1 MSNNIS
7 DSFIATY
14 GLPKS
19 RELSGVEPETEAAAD
34 ASLSVALQKT
44 KASSNRRKVVEQN
57 QALSTLQWRT
67 AIEEPE
73 LPEPQTTRSSALH
86 LRLNLDADPP
96 PPPNPVKPEVML

>member
-44 KASSNRRKVVEQN
+44 KPVQTEGRRW
-57 QALSTLQWRT
+57 SR
-67 AIEEPE
+67 I
-73 LPEPQTTRSSALH
+73 
-86 LRLNLDADPP
+86 
-96 PPPNPVKPEVML
+96 KP